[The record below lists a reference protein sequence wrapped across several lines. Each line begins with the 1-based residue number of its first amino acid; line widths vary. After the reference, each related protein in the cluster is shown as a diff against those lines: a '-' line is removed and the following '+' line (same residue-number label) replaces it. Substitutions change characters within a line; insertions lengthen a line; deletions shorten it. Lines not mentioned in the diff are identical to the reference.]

1 MSWIMTIAAGVAL
14 GYFLVQFITKNARIG
29 EETEA
34 AEMAADTETVRAEST
49 EEQQEAAPRARLHKS
64 STDKKLAG
72 VCGGIAEYLKVDPSI
87 VRLVTIVLMFGWGS
101 GVLAYLICAL
111 VLPEE

>member
-1 MSWIMTIAAGVAL
+1 MSWIMSIAAGVAL
-14 GYFLVQFITKNARIG
+14 GYFLVQFVTKNARIG

-34 AEMAADTETVRAEST
+34 AETSVDTETVRAGGA
-49 EEQQEAAPRARLHKS
+49 EEQQEAAPKARLHKS

-72 VCGGIAEYLKVDPSI
+72 VCGGIAEYLKVDPAI
-87 VRLVTIVLMFGWGS
+87 VRLVTVVLMFGWGS
-101 GVLAYLICAL
+101 GILAYLVCAL